1 MDARTP
7 PSRAAPGALYIGDIA
22 RRSGRSVHTIRWYE
36 AQGLMPGVVRDR
48 GRRRVYSDDHI
59 GWLDLVERLRLTG
72 MSIRQLREYTVLVK
86 QGSATLRK
94 RRALLADHQRRVQ
107 AMIAKWTEALA
118 LVDAKI
124 EFYDEWVAK
133 GSRPAVSAQQRAR
146 ARPPATRP

>member
-7 PSRAAPGALYIGDIA
+7 QPQAPPSALYIGDIA

-36 AQGLMPGVVRDR
+36 AQGLMPGVIRDR

-59 GWLDLVERLRLTG
+59 GWLDLMERLRLTG
-72 MSIRQLREYTVLVK
+72 MSIKQLREYTALVK
-86 QGSATLRK
+86 QGSASLRK
-94 RRALLADHQRRVQ
+94 RRALLAEHQRRVQ

-124 EFYDEWVAK
+124 EFYDEWVA
-133 GSRPAVSAQQRAR
+133 GGTRPTVSPQQRAR
-146 ARPPATRP
+146 AKRTVTKA